1 MQEKDEVCISVTQ
14 DTVQDNSRDLRTVS
28 EEPINS
34 NSSGKHP
41 HLSLQIP
48 PKPVSCV
55 KFQSG
60 EGSLQAPVLQK
71 SAASSSG
78 SFLRGLSFKKKNN
91 PPEGEKSYL
100 LNTDQQANAS
110 SPGVANVANVISNFS
125 WSRCASLPGPS
136 SEPSPSVATPAS
148 ARTASEQQKKGTA
161 NKKVSRSLSVP
172 GRNIVIVRSLSFA
185 ANKEQGQS
193 HARDGEITSV
203 SPGGDDDEEIPE
215 EAAICRICFD
225 TCEEGN
231 TLKMECSCKGALQ
244 LIHEECAVKW
254 FSMRGNK
261 NCEVCG
267 QEVSNLPVTLL
278 RVSSAAQVNN
288 RRDQSQRA
296 THTRAV
302 SPWQDFVVLVLIS
315 SICYFFFLEQ
325 LLIQDMKTRAVV
337 IAAPFA
343 VALGLLASALAVTL
357 AIKEYIWT
365 YAAVEFAFVA
375 LILCLFYN
383 VLRLNALYSVLLSAI
398 LGFSMAMS
406 LNRLYIH
413 VYYWRVQAVE
423 ETAIV

>member
-1 MQEKDEVCISVTQ
+1 MMQEKDEVCISVAQ
-14 DTVQDNSRDLRTVS
+14 DTTVQDNPRDLHTIS
-28 EEPINS
+28 EEQINS
-34 NSSGKHP
+34 KSNWKPP

-48 PKPVSCV
+48 PKSVSCV

-71 SAASSSG
+71 GTTSSSR

-100 LNTDQQANAS
+100 LNTNQQAGS
-110 SPGVANVANVISNFS
+110 GSPGVTNVVIPKFS

-148 ARTASEQQKKGTA
+148 ARTVSEQQKKGA
-161 NKKVSRSLSVP
+161 ASKKVSRSLSVP

-193 HARDGEITSV
+193 HDDGEITSV
-203 SPGGDDDEEIPE
+203 SPGSDDDEEIPE
-215 EAAICRICFD
+215 EEAICRICFD

-288 RRDQSQRA
+288 RHEQGQRA
-296 THTRAV
+296 TQRQD
-302 SPWQDFVVLVLIS
+302 SSWQDFVVLVLIS

-325 LLIQDMKTRAVV
+325 LLIQDMRTRAVAV
-337 IAAPFA
+337 AAPFA
-343 VALGLLASALAVTL
+343 LSLGLLASALAVTL

-365 YAAVEFAFVA
+365 FAAVEFAFVA

-383 VLRLNALYSVLLSAI
+383 VLRLSALYSILLSAI
-398 LGFSMAMS
+398 LGFSVAMS

-413 VYYWRVQAVE
+413 VYYWRVQSVVA
-423 ETAIV
+423 TASA